1 MATPLA
7 RLTAGLCLFTLL
19 ASCGSLEARRTGFLS
34 DYSKLRQ
41 ENEDVWRWV
50 SDTWDPTDYSG
61 VIIDRVSVR
70 LTKEKEDELSDEQL
84 DELTT
89 HWRQVLLKTFG
100 KHFHVVDNFGAG
112 VLRVRVAITDVL
124 ASRPLSSV
132 ITPSRLLL
140 GTGLGGAAME
150 GELVDTATGEQIAAV
165 VQVRKG
171 KRVDTSGLTWVAD
184 GKTAMDVWCERAD
197 ATLTAARERARSQRR
212 D

>member
-1 MATPLA
+1 MTPVPSK
-7 RLTAGLCLFTLL
+7 LL
-19 ASCGSLEARRTGFLS
+19 ASLTFLTILIGCGSLEARRTGFLS

-50 SDTWDPTDYSG
+50 SETWDPADYSA
-61 VIIDRVSVR
+61 VIIDRVKVR
-70 LTKEKEDELSDEQL
+70 LTQEKEDELSDAQL
-84 DELTT
+84 DELTSY
-89 HWRQVLLKTFG
+89 WQEVLTKTFG
-100 KHFHVVDNFGAG
+100 KHFHIVDKSGDA

-150 GELVDTATGEQIAAV
+150 GELVDTASGQQIGAV

-171 KRVDTSGLTWVAD
+171 KRIDTSGLTWVAD

-197 ATLTAARERARSQRR
+197 ATLTAARERADSQRR